1 MKLKLYTNISQPNK
15 VKKVLKFLE
24 DVDGKVRSELDIEH
38 PVFIFSTKSF
48 LTGFNYVY
56 IPDFERYYYVD
67 TITAVKKNSY
77 EVHLTVD
84 VLMSFSTVITSS
96 RGRITHSD
104 VIDPYIDKGYST
116 EVKSSMKVKEIPIKF
131 NANGQIIMIV

>member
-15 VKKVLKFLE
+15 VKKTLKFLE

-48 LTGFNYVY
+48 LTGFNYIY

-84 VLMSFSTVITSS
+84 VLQVLRRDSI
-96 RGRITHSD
+96 
-104 VIDPYIDKGYST
+104 
-116 EVKSSMKVKEIPIKF
+116 
-131 NANGQIIMIV
+131 